1 MKKKFPLTIFEIIA
15 YTLLLL
21 LGLWALTYIALGIS
35 CQFIRYD
42 TVIAKANAK
51 LNLGFLWEGLII
63 LGAAVVAAVTVLLI
77 FAKRADRDFEKAQR
91 RAARLKKA
99 PTATPEVVEAEV
111 APVEEQKE

>member
-1 MKKKFPLTIFEIIA
+1 MKKKLPLTIFEIIA
-15 YTLLLL
+15 YTILLL

-63 LGAAVVAAVTVLLI
+63 LGVTVVAVVAVLLI

-99 PTATPEVVEAEV
+99 PTASTEVVEAEV
-111 APVEEQKE
+111 APVEEQK